1 MARAAPRFFW
11 PAGAGE
17 TGAPLAAAAGDL
29 VFHGGGMAAHPET
42 GVPEG
47 IAALDGYPHHWS
59 RINRE
64 LSWIYEAASEVLMRA
79 GSDLSRVMKINSF
92 HTCADD
98 VYEALRLRPSVF
110 GAEPPAS
117 TLVLVPEVP
126 VRDARVMLDMV
137 ALDRHAPREAL
148 TASTPGAPM
157 PPHERIWGS
166 VIYAKAVR
174 GGGFVFTSGRTNNVI
189 GGATDGTARGHPDFP
204 YAIDRAEATCR
215 MILDYLADVLASFGA
230 TLGDSVKAEIH
241 LGDMGQIAAIDR
253 VWREA
258 FPDDP
263 PARIFV
269 PAAFPTTY
277 STMEIELIV
286 RDPAGPW
293 DREVLGDAA
302 SRRGHEPDAVR
313 AGPYV
318 FHSGLC
324 ASDRVHGLA
333 PDARVDAAFPF
344 HEDPARKEMRVVT
357 DRLRAFGELVPLRRR
372 VFTPDLNRIAGMDSV
387 WTGEFGPSPTT
398 CVRVPAPLPI
408 PATSFQIDC
417 VSWVG

>member
-1 MARAAPRFFW
+1 MAREGPCFYW
-11 PAGAGE
+11 HPGAGE

-29 VFHGGGMAAHPET
+29 VFHAGGVAALPET

-64 LSWIYEAASEVLMRA
+64 LSYIYETAAEVLGRA
-79 GSDLSRVMKINSF
+79 GSDLRQAMKINSF
-92 HTCADD
+92 HTEAKD

-117 TLVLVPEVP
+117 TLVLVPELP

-137 ALDRHAPREAL
+137 ALKRDAPREAL
-148 TASTPGAPM
+148 TASTQGAPM

-174 GGGFVFTSGRTNNVI
+174 GGGFIFTSGRTNNVI
-189 GGATDGTARGHPDFP
+189 GGASDGTARGHPDFP
-204 YAIDRAEATCR
+204 YALDRAEATCR
-215 MILDYLADVLASFGA
+215 MILDYLADVLSSFRA
-230 TLGDSVKAEIH
+230 RLADAVKAEIH
-241 LGDMGQIAAIDR
+241 LSDMTQIAAIDR
-253 VWREA
+253 VWRET

-277 STMEIELIV
+277 STMEIELVV

-302 SRRGHEPDAVR
+302 TRRGHEPDAVR
-313 AGPYV
+313 SGPYI
-318 FHSGLC
+318 FHSGLS
-324 ASDRVHGLA
+324 ASARVHGLA
-333 PDARVDAAFPF
+333 PDARIDPAFPF
-344 HEDPARKEMRVVT
+344 HEDPARREMQVIV
-357 DRLRAFGELVPLRRR
+357 DRLGVLSALVPLRRR
-372 VFTPDLNRIAGMDSV
+372 VFTPDLTRLAAMEAV
-387 WTGEFGPSPTT
+387 WTGALGPCPTT
-398 CVRVPAPLPI
+398 PVQVTAPLPI
-408 PATSFQIDC
+408 PATSVLVDC
-417 VSWVG
+417 ISWVG